1 MNKKSPYIGAYLAA
15 FCLFSAVANGALPV
29 VDGEGH
35 QLPSLSP
42 LVKRINSAVVNIAT
56 ESAQRGTNPLLEDPI
71 FRRFFNAPQP
81 MPDHMH
87 RTQSAG
93 SGVVIDAKKGLIVT
107 NNHVVT
113 GASKI
118 TVGFSD
124 GRMLVGKLLGADPE
138 VDIAV
143 VQVEATNLTEI
154 QIGNSDNVEAG
165 DFVVAVGNP
174 FGLTQTVTTGVVSA
188 VGRSGLG
195 IEGYE
200 NFIQTDASIN
210 PGNSGGA
217 LVGLDGKLMGINTA
231 ILAPT
236 GGNVGIG
243 FAIPSNMAMDVVNQ
257 IITHGEVKR
266 GRLGIS
272 IQDLT
277 PDLAAAFGLDK
288 IGKGVVVATIES
300 NSPAAKADIKP
311 GDVITAVNGKSVAHA
326 AELRNAIGLKRPGD
340 NVTLTVVRESKEKT
354 VSVQLASANQQLTS
368 AVDVQPGQQGEALL
382 DGLQLRQND
391 EGGLVVEAIQPG
403 SRAAAGG
410 LAPGDIIVEAEHQ
423 NVRSLSQLEQIASTH
438 QKRMLLRIE
447 RGNGALYLVLKA

>member
-1 MNKKSPYIGAYLAA
+1 MNTKISYIGALLAA
-15 FCLFSAVANGALPV
+15 FCFFSAVASGALPV
-29 VDGEGH
+29 VDGEGR

-42 LVKRINSAVVNIAT
+42 LVKRINPAVVNIAT
-56 ESAQRGTNPLLEDPI
+56 ETTQRGTNPLLEDPI
-71 FRRFFNAPQP
+71 FRRFFNIPQQ
-81 MPDHMH
+81 MPDQMH

-93 SGVVIDAKKGLIVT
+93 SGVIIDAKKGLIVT
-107 NNHVVT
+107 NNHVVA
-113 GASKI
+113 GANKI
-118 TVGFSD
+118 SVGFSD

-143 VQVEATNLTEI
+143 VQVEAGNLTEI
-154 QIGNSDNVEAG
+154 QIGNSDNAEAG

-231 ILAPT
+231 IFAPS

-257 IITHGEVKR
+257 IVTHGEVKR

-300 NSPAAKADIKP
+300 NSPAAKVDIKP

-340 NVTLTVVRESKEKT
+340 NVTLSVVRESKERK
-354 VSVQLASANQQLTS
+354 VSVQLAAVNQQLTS
-368 AVDVQPGQQGEALL
+368 AAETQPVQSGEILL
-382 DGLQLRQND
+382 DGLQLSQNNA
-391 EGGLVVEAIQPG
+391 GGVVIEAIQPG
-403 SRAAAGG
+403 SRAAAAG
-410 LAPGDIIVEAEHQ
+410 LAPGDIIIEAEHQ
-423 NVRSLSQLEQIASTH
+423 KVSSLSQLEQIAGEH
-438 QKRMLLRIE
+438 KKQMLLRVE
-447 RGNGALYLVLKA
+447 RGNGAIYLVLKA